1 MSGEEVDIKLAD
13 FGLAVKKLE
22 GELRL
27 KCGTPGYMAPEILRD
42 EVYSEK
48 VDIYS
53 CGVILY
59 FM

>member
-1 MSGEEVDIKLAD
+1 LEDKEVDIKLAD

-27 KCGTPGYMAPEILRD
+27 KCGTPGYMAPEILMG
-42 EVYSEK
+42 ELYTEK

>member
-1 MSGEEVDIKLAD
+1 LRSSEVDIKLAD
-13 FGLAVKKLE
+13 FELAVKKLG

-27 KCGTPGYMAPEILRD
+27 KCGTPGYIAPEIPIGEL
-42 EVYSEK
+42 YTEK

-53 CGVILY
+53 YGVILY

>member
-1 MSGEEVDIKLAD
+1 LKDKEVDIKLAD

-27 KCGTPGYMAPEILRD
+27 KCGTPGYMAPEILMG
-42 EVYSEK
+42 ELYTEK